1 MDFTREPIVETVI
14 TPREGYRLAVRS
26 SKNPGSEEHFVDA
39 LEVITFGS
47 NCFFRNIERPKSFL
61 LPVSDYEVLEVREP
75 KIVLKNPSIEG
86 AVKIGGGRSEQKNYP
101 PQRESR
107 EREKE
112 VREPPQERREPIR
125 ETAAIEETV
134 QVDAESQQEIKGQSA
149 AAADSSRTDR
159 RRDRRRNVRGKP
171 RRGSSR
177 DELVSDEPQAPE
189 LEAPASDLQVEPQA
203 KEDASV
209 PPILAAILPPPTTLI
224 RDDIARLKANEL
236 YKGAFYEREAIEGEA
251 EAEDEPVAPFIATPD
266 EAEEENYEDY
276 RARPEPITQETTG
289 ASAS

>member
-26 SKNPGSEEHFVDA
+26 SKNPGTEEHFVDA

-86 AVKIGGGRSEQKNYP
+86 AVKIGGGRSEQKSYA

-112 VREPPQERREPIR
+112 VREPPVEKREYIK
-125 ETAAIEETV
+125 EVSISEESTSI
-134 QVDAESQQEIKGQSA
+134 DAESQIDSKSEGSQVSEA
-149 AAADSSRTDR
+149 ARSDR
-159 RRDRRRNVRGKP
+159 RRDRRRNVRGKT
-171 RRGSSR
+171 RKGTVREEAVAE
-177 DELVSDEPQAPE
+177 ELQSPE
-189 LEAPASDLQVEPQA
+189 LEVPQLDVQVEPKSKDDSLVA
-203 KEDASV
+203 
-209 PPILAAILPPPTTLI
+209 PILAAIIPPPSTLI

-236 YKGAFYEREAIEGEA
+236 YKGAFYEREAAVGDEVD
-251 EAEDEPVAPFIATPD
+251 DEPVAPFVATPE

-276 RARPEPITQETTG
+276 RARPEPVSHESSG
-289 ASAS
+289 APAP